1 MPCSRL
7 ANFDYRRERQI
18 RVAKIPLTRLR
29 DRQNPLEWFNAVEFK
44 IRYHMYK
51 ETAIFITDLIS
62 QDLSYRVPRGVY
74 IPPVI
79 QFLTVLRF
87 YATGNFQTD
96 NADLHQMSQPTISNL
111 VKRVS
116 KAIAKLRGRLIHFPS
131 FQEADKVQQ
140 EFYKIAG
147 FPGVIG
153 SIDCTHIHIISPG
166 GDDAELFRNRKGRF
180 SVNVQATCDASL
192 CFTNVVARW
201 YGSAHDSRIFE
212 NSLLFDDLQNGRS
225 PGLLVGDGGYPLLP
239 FLLTPFEPPRTPSE

>member
-147 FPGVIG
+147 FPGKPIYC
-153 SIDCTHIHIISPG
+153 I
-166 GDDAELFRNRKGRF
+166 
-180 SVNVQATCDASL
+180 
-192 CFTNVVARW
+192 
-201 YGSAHDSRIFE
+201 
-212 NSLLFDDLQNGRS
+212 
-225 PGLLVGDGGYPLLP
+225 
-239 FLLTPFEPPRTPSE
+239 